1 MSNLGQLA
9 TIVGQRL
16 GVDTSLIGTR
26 DGAAV
31 RAFLSMRHDQLYRA
45 YLWKDSVI
53 EMAVNPATPY
63 TPTSNYMPT
72 KGRVILPPIFQHVL
86 GARMGCYSL
95 DVQRPMFFYRAN
107 YARFFNSGW
116 SAEFVL
122 MSSCVWEFDTVQTL
136 SVDIDN
142 QADSAQ
148 VAIIDTVDSNEVSIT
163 RQNLPLNFAYPPTF
177 STDRIDNFI
186 KPQTQGSVAIQNFTA
201 LTNLIPAGVI
211 YNPNGS
217 TSPGI
222 FLGVLHNATQYI
234 IVFGENDTLLHNIAD
249 GNPETI
255 TGPGAF
261 IFTTG
266 AATSSVTLG
275 GTALAPVT
283 AAIYAYTPQ
292 FAAASGIITLGAND
306 LSAPKSQRLQLVGK
320 PISPQQLNTN
330 IHILGKR
337 NTPPF
342 IADSDVVG
350 VNGFEGILI
359 ALAYYDFKQR
369 DESGGTPDAITALT
383 EAVGPSFL
391 TSGKPG
397 GFLGKLV
404 EEETIQEAYNT
415 RIIPDH
421 GFGGCGYYDQPWDK
435 AFPYSSGGW

>member
-16 GVDTSLIGTR
+16 GVDTSIGTSR

-53 EMAVNPATPY
+53 EMAVNPQTPY
-63 TPTSNYMPT
+63 VPTSNYMPT

-116 SAEFVL
+116 AADFVL
-122 MSSCVWEFDTVQTL
+122 MSSCVWEFDAVQNLALQATNAADTGQTVTL
-136 SVDIDN
+136 DELASD
-142 QADSAQ
+142 
-148 VAIIDTVDSNEVSIT
+148 EVSVNRTTWPLSIT
-163 RQNLPLNFAYPPTF
+163 ASPCG

-186 KPQTQGSVAIQNFTA
+186 KPQTQGAVNLGIATGYTVIESVITAVRTSLTPFSVYYSLTAQDFTFAIGQTVLIQAGGGLQCTA
-201 LTNLIPAGVI
+201 LINDLVFVNLKGYGISITPLQAAGDSPIGTVFPI
-211 YNPNGS
+211 GS
-217 TSPGI
+217 TIS
-222 FLGVLHNATQYI
+222 LAAMSTVLSLQ
-234 IVFGENDTLLHNIAD
+234 
-249 GNPETI
+249 
-255 TGPGAF
+255 
-261 IFTTG
+261 
-266 AATSSVTLG
+266 
-275 GTALAPVT
+275 
-283 AAIYAYTPQ
+283 
-292 FAAASGIITLGAND
+292 AND
-306 LSAPKSQRLQLVGK
+306 LSALKSQRLQLVGK
-320 PISPQQLNTN
+320 PTTPQQLNTN

-342 IADSDVVG
+342 IAESDVVG

-383 EAVGPSFL
+383 EAVGPTFL
-391 TSGKPG
+391 TTGKPG

-421 GFGGCGYYDQPWDK
+421 GFGGCGYYDEPWDK